1 MNKNNNKSLLGYYI
15 LTQKEVMKIYI
26 LKIRL
31 RYFSD
36 IPHMITAW
44 SGSFSLKIVYDY
56 YQRIGI
62 DFEKKARKPFIVEPL
77 IHNEKY
83 ILTGIYIKNG
93 KGEFEKISNPFVM
106 KNQDI
111 FQLKITFTDYDA
123 AQKFMEAF
131 LKESSLK
138 EPAGIFIPDSISIEE
153 KELPIIEFTDSNKWS
168 EFKFRIR
175 FLTPTNFI
183 FHGHE
188 IPFPSPFR
196 LLYNISKDYYE
207 FTKKNYKEKIEK
219 LMLNGLEI
227 EDSTIK
233 KVFVDIG
240 EGRKVPCFIGSA
252 NYIACTKEGYLKA
265 FITLFEWAEFLGVGK
280 SKSLGFGRIKLEF

>member
-1 MNKNNNKSLLGYYI
+1 VNKNNNKSLLGYIY

-111 FQLKITFTDYDA
+111 FQLKITFTDYDT
-123 AQKFMEAF
+123 AQKFMEAL
-131 LKESSLK
+131 LK
-138 EPAGIFIPDSISIEE
+138 
-153 KELPIIEFTDSNKWS
+153 
-168 EFKFRIR
+168 
-175 FLTPTNFI
+175 
-183 FHGHE
+183 
-188 IPFPSPFR
+188 
-196 LLYNISKDYYE
+196 
-207 FTKKNYKEKIEK
+207 
-219 LMLNGLEI
+219 
-227 EDSTIK
+227 K
-233 KVFVDIG
+233 KV
-240 EGRKVPCFIGSA
+240 
-252 NYIACTKEGYLKA
+252 L
-265 FITLFEWAEFLGVGK
+265 
-280 SKSLGFGRIKLEF
+280 